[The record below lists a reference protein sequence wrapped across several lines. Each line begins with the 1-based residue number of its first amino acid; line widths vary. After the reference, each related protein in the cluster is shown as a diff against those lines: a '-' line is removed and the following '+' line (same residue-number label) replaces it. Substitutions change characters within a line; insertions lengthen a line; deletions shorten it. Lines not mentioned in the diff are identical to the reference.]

1 MKACLHKN
9 MPTNVYSGISQY
21 AKGGNNPTVHQ
32 LMVEYYSTIKMTY
45 ATMWVTLGNI
55 MLSERM
61 PQNATYD
68 MIPFI

>member
-1 MKACLHKN
+1 
-9 MPTNVYSGISQY
+9 
-21 AKGGNNPTVHQ
+21 
-32 LMVEYYSTIKMTY
+32 MVEYYSTIKMTY